1 MCQLR
6 GGQHS
11 LRDEEPNTDILPAI
25 SDPGTQE
32 NPMSLE
38 QTPPATRLCTSQ
50 SESPHWDTSGLA
62 KDCEP
67 SRWGP
72 MTNAV
77 HLSPDHSQQAHNA
90 SSATSSR
97 DTIVVGH
104 NTDESDIGVA
114 FDAEADVP
122 RQNNHQDEVE
132 TPPIANATS
141 AWAETLEEHESDG
154 NRVPFYPGDRR
165 GPAFVIDICKPQRS
179 TDSNH
184 SFVAMPS
191 LESLQPEEIEYLRWK
206 GCFSLP
212 PHPLQEALIKA
223 YFHHAHSFEPVLDPQ
238 DFFCAY
244 SKGQLSLLLLW
255 SVFMCAATFVEDSL
269 FFVNLFESPL
279 TFKRHA
285 FQRAKTLYD
294 ADYEKN
300 KVTLIQSVFLMGHFY
315 ADAEDRLGP
324 WHWNGIAISLSH
336 TIGIHMLTSPARNG
350 IRPLWRRIWWCIY
363 YREVWLSM
371 GQGRPMRIS
380 LDHCSTPMPGLY
392 DTSPS
397 CSPEYQHYAP
407 KELGILFGIWL
418 KLIEGARPSRA
429 IIERD
434 ENEIRANWIH
444 DGNNDQSPV
453 LASHVYQYRLHTQA
467 AIIALYR
474 PFLHEAPDGVPDD
487 EQDGWKEF
495 ANSKLRTAAA
505 HATHA
510 INCMMAEDLIKF
522 SQTIAVLTISPPI
535 QIHLLEMASSKSL
548 SNKLAKHNLALCL
561 LALDEMRKSY
571 VSADAAYKLF
581 DRARIMVEKSLG
593 EDAVISR
600 DLVDAANS
608 SREAQG
614 IETSEWLDDSTPVG
628 HEFASVGLFSALWMP
643 FANLIP
649 DESLESSF

>member
-11 LRDEEPNTDILPAI
+11 LRDEDPNTDILPAI

-72 MTNAV
+72 MTDAV

-122 RQNNHQDEVE
+122 RQNDHQDEVE

-165 GPAFVIDICKPQRS
+165 GPAFSPSNQRKSSIFGGKVAFHCLRIHFKKPSSKRISIMLILLSQSWILKTFSVHIVKVNLVYYFSDIHIF
-179 TDSNH
+179 T
-184 SFVAMPS
+184 
-191 LESLQPEEIEYLRWK
+191 
-206 GCFSLP
+206 
-212 PHPLQEALIKA
+212 
-223 YFHHAHSFEPVLDPQ
+223 
-238 DFFCAY
+238 
-244 SKGQLSLLLLW
+244 GQ
-255 SVFMCAATFVEDSL
+255 FVEDSL

-392 DTSPS
+392 DTSPN

-407 KELGILFGIWL
+407 EELGILFGIWL
-418 KLIEGARPSRA
+418 KLIEVTRIMGRILSLNYTIKGARPSRA

-593 EDAVISR
+593 EDAVVSR
-600 DLVDAANS
+600 DLEAAANS

>member
-11 LRDEEPNTDILPAI
+11 LRDEDPNTDILPAI

-72 MTNAV
+72 MTDAV

-122 RQNNHQDEVE
+122 RQNDHQDEVE

-154 NRVPFYPGDRR
+154 DRR
-165 GPAFVIDICKPQRS
+165 GPAFSPSNQRKSSIFGGKVAFHCLRIHFKKPSSKRISIMLILLSQSWILKTFSVHIVKVNLVYYFSDIHIF
-179 TDSNH
+179 T
-184 SFVAMPS
+184 
-191 LESLQPEEIEYLRWK
+191 
-206 GCFSLP
+206 
-212 PHPLQEALIKA
+212 
-223 YFHHAHSFEPVLDPQ
+223 
-238 DFFCAY
+238 
-244 SKGQLSLLLLW
+244 GQ
-255 SVFMCAATFVEDSL
+255 FVEDSL

-392 DTSPS
+392 DTSPN

-407 KELGILFGIWL
+407 EELGILFGIWL
-418 KLIEGARPSRA
+418 KLIEVTRIMGRILSLNYTIKGARPSRA

-593 EDAVISR
+593 EDAVVSR
-600 DLVDAANS
+600 DLEAAANS